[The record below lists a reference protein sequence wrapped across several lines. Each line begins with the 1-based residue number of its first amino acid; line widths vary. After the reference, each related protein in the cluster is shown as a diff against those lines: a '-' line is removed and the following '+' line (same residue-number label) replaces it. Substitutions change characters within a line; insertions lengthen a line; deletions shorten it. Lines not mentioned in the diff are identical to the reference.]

1 MQEIETL
8 KVKLDQE
15 RNLRKQ
21 LEEAVTQ
28 LYFTNQPE
36 SGGV

>member
-36 SGGV
+36 SRGV